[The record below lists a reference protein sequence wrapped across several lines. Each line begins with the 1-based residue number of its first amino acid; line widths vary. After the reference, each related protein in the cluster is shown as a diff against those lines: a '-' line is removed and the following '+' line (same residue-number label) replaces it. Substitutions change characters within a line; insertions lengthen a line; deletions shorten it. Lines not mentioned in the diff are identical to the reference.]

1 MSIEGNI
8 IIKINRSEQSSGGPS
23 LVEITSNR
31 RTDIAGFLIGKSP
44 EEAITILPV
53 IFNICGKAH
62 AHAAK
67 MACGQNHNDSFLTV
81 LCENAREHLLRI
93 FTGWDIDKKT
103 DLNQIRFSE
112 IMGLVGRMETAIETD
127 RSDIKQ
133 IAGQIKEFLHSNI
146 FHCSPQDFLELKT
159 DEQLASWAEKT
170 TSIAGHFI
178 HNMYRQNWQSIGSI
192 EPDFLPDIPCEQLS
206 EKMHQADA
214 ASFIAQPSWEGR
226 CHETGSLARNNR
238 HPLIAALA
246 HKYGYGLLTRQIA
259 RLIELALIPTDIERH
274 AKTSNADN
282 FMQGFGQVET
292 ARGRLTHSVIIK
304 DDVITDYKILAPTE
318 WNFHPRG
325 VLFESLQKL
334 PMSDEADTKNMAK
347 MVVESIDPCVAYEVR
362 VH

>member
-8 IIKINRSEQSSGGPS
+8 TIKINRSEQSSGGPN

-31 RTDIAGFLIGKSP
+31 RTDIASFLKGKSP
-44 EEAITILPV
+44 EEAISILPV

-67 MACGQNHNDSFLTV
+67 MACGQNHSNSFLTV

-93 FTGWDIDKKT
+93 FTGWDVDKKT
-103 DLNQIRFSE
+103 DLNQIHFSE
-112 IMGLVGRMETAIETD
+112 IMGLVARMETAIETD
-127 RSDIKQ
+127 RPDIKQ
-133 IAGQIKEFLHSNI
+133 IARQIKEFLHTNI

-159 DEQLASWAEKT
+159 NEQLENWAEQT
-170 TSIAGHFI
+170 TSIAGQFI
-178 HNMYRQNWQSIGSI
+178 HNMYRENWQSIGSI

-214 ASFIAQPSWEGR
+214 ASFIAQPQWMGR
-226 CHETGSLARNNR
+226 CYETGSLARNNP

-246 HKYGYGLLTRQIA
+246 QKYGYGLLTRQIA
-259 RLIELALIPTDIERH
+259 RLIELALIPTDIEHH
-274 AKTSNADN
+274 AETPNADN
-282 FMQGFGQVET
+282 IIQGFGQVET
-292 ARGRLTHSVIIK
+292 ARGRLTHSVIIN
-304 DDVITDYKILAPTE
+304 DDIITDYKILAPTE

-325 VLFESLQKL
+325 ALFESLQTL
-334 PMSDEADTKNMAK
+334 PISNEADTKNMAK
-347 MVVESIDPCVAYEVR
+347 MIIESIDPCVAYEVR